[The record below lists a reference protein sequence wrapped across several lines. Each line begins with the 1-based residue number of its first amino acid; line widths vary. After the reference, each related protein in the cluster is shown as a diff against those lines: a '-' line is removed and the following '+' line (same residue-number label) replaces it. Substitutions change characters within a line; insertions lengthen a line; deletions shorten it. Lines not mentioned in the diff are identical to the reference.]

1 MASFSSMA
9 SAGKTAKPPDLFTHQ
24 IPPGFVRSSRPRSFL
39 LEDINRSPAQP
50 KNPAA
55 TSERPISRAGTGVED
70 IKPLVWRELG
80 RTLADL
86 YHPPVRGEAD
96 VDDDLLRVHTFP
108 ILVTLSITGRRD
120 RRSRL

>member
-1 MASFSSMA
+1 MA
-9 SAGKTAKPPDLFTHQ
+9 SAGPTAKPSDLFAHQ
-24 IPPGFVRSSRPRSFL
+24 ISPVSVRSSRPRGFL
-39 LEDINRSPAQP
+39 LEDIDRSPAQP

-55 TSERPISRAGTGVED
+55 PSKRPISRAGMGIED
-70 IKPLVWRELG
+70 IKPLVWCELG

-96 VDDDLLRVHTFP
+96 VDDDFLRVHTIP
-108 ILVTLSITGRRD
+108 ILVTLAITAQSD